1 MNAVTTTRR
10 AILARLAILVL
21 LTASLRSHADV
32 TVTYISVEPIP
43 SQDVIGAPALATIE
57 SVGYRQLAR
66 WSERLLEDCDIVQ
79 RVIDAL
85 DAAGAIDT
93 INRRNTDVGVAAGG
107 FEGITNPSFVFTVE
121 DSGRRA
127 ASAAD
132 INVLDNALGYV
143 LNQGGTAHFS
153 LDDPEAYDFPL
164 EYAVVSFRG
173 ELSGRQAQAF
183 FDHLGTIDEALWSGP
198 FAGFTQVALQD
209 ARTNNSMVFLQ
220 PAVEVD
226 QFVSGLSLA
235 ARTWPRATYVT
246 RTDEGRPTTAPA
258 GIAFPG
264 NDWLAFPNGDQ
275 YLANLGTTSPQL
287 LEALAALRQQHLRIV
302 AELVDAIEA
311 GHLPHYLG
319 HRFSCAPADG
329 RHP

>member
-1 MNAVTTTRR
+1 
-10 AILARLAILVL
+10 
-21 LTASLRSHADV
+21 
-32 TVTYISVEPIP
+32 
-43 SQDVIGAPALATIE
+43 
-57 SVGYRQLAR
+57 
-66 WSERLLEDCDIVQ
+66 
-79 RVIDAL
+79 
-85 DAAGAIDT
+85 
-93 INRRNTDVGVAAGG
+93 VAAGG

-121 DSGRRA
+121 DSGRHA

-132 INVLDNALGYV
+132 INALDNALGYV

-173 ELSGRQAQAF
+173 ALSGRQAKAF
-183 FDHLGTIDEALWSGP
+183 FDHVGTIDEALWSGP
-198 FAGFTQVALQD
+198 FAGFTQVALQG

-226 QFVSGLSLA
+226 QFVRGLSLA

-246 RTDEGRPTTAPA
+246 RTDDGRPTTATA

-319 HRFSCAPADG
+319 HRFSCAPAAEAV
-329 RHP
+329 R